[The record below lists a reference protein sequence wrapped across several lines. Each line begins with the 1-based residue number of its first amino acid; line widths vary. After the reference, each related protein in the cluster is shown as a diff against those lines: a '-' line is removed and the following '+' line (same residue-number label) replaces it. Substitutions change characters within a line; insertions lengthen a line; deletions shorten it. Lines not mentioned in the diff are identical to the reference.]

1 MRSNIIKRAQE
12 IVDNTPV
19 DERPALDEW
28 FTMDG
33 FECNVTGSEVAFGVP
48 EDGASVC
55 VFKDLKDRDDCGLH
69 DPVDIAIIEPV
80 RINDVQRLSLAA
92 YIADYIMEEQ
102 ARGNTTVDKW
112 MVSDAIEAYMGGA
125 R

>member
-1 MRSNIIKRAQE
+1 MQ
-12 IVDNTPV
+12 
-19 DERPALDEW
+19 DETKVEL
-28 FTMDG
+28 
-33 FECNVTGSEVAFGVP
+33 
-48 EDGASVC
+48 
-55 VFKDLKDRDDCGLH
+55 
-69 DPVDIAIIEPV
+69 
-80 RINDVQRLSLAA
+80 NDVQRLSLAA